1 MNKKFLLSICLL
13 SGSLALS
20 SCSLFNDSDI
30 LEPNI
35 YNPQYD
41 EEETVAPG
49 TTVIDLPSG
58 EVAEKDAPAEAGVGT
73 KVFKNICY
81 GTYNEDTDTYTIPN
95 TYKVGGSHHMGYNVN
110 GGEDYPNANQ
120 LHNNYDLYV
129 PSESVTPRDQKHVVI
144 LFIHGGAWVS
154 GVKTDVN
161 PYIHEFAN
169 RGYITATIKYT
180 LLRREMDDPSRSIF
194 RNLDE
199 IDACIK
205 SIKKVLGELGFDTSK
220 SQLVIGGASSGAH
233 LSMLYSYSRGKESP
247 IPIKFVVDAV
257 GPVNI
262 KEDCWKAFT
271 SASESVLDA
280 GLDKTAIAAQ
290 SSNLSPLAIAGEG
303 KNWTDYQTFRIANGM
318 CGMPYTI
325 EQVKAATDTDEN
337 YVVHS
342 EVESYQ
348 NMIAEGG
355 GEDQL
360 SVTYW
365 INKADEASKFP
376 IICAYAGLDSIVGI
390 KQYATLQTALDAKGI
405 TSYTAESGK
414 NYIYFRYSGHE
425 LELENTD
432 PHYSDYVN
440 RYNELI
446 NAVATWA
453 DAA

>member
-58 EVAEKDAPAEAGVGT
+58 EVAEKDASEVAGAGT

-81 GTYNEDTDTYTIPN
+81 GTYNETTEAFTIPN
-95 TYKVGGSHHMGYNVN
+95 TYKVGGSHYMGYNVN

-154 GVKTDVN
+154 GVKTDVD
-161 PYIHEFAN
+161 PYIHDFAKK
-169 RGYITATIKYT
+169 GYITATIKYT

-205 SIKKVLGELGFDTSK
+205 SIKDVLGRLGFDTTK

-233 LSMLYSYSRGKESP
+233 LSMLYSYSRGKESV
-247 IPIKFVVDAV
+247 IPIKFIVDAV
-257 GPVNI
+257 GPVDI
-262 KEDCWKAFT
+262 KEYAWKAFKET
-271 SASESVLDA
+271 SSWNPDDGIDKNVLS
-280 GLDKTAIAAQ
+280 AQ
-290 SSNLSPLAIAGEG
+290 SGSLKRLPIAGEG
-303 KNWTDYQTFRIANGM
+303 KDWTDYQTFRIANGM

-337 YVVHS
+337 FAVHP

-348 NMIAEGG
+348 NMIAADG

-365 INKADEASKFP
+365 INKADEASKFK
-376 IICAYAGLDSIVGI
+376 IICAYSGIDSIVGI
-390 KQYATLQTALDAKGI
+390 NQYATLQTALDAKGI
-405 TSYTAESGK
+405 TYYTSTSAPYQG
-414 NYIYFRYSGHE
+414 YIYFKDKDHDKIDKDE
-425 LELENTD
+425 D
-432 PHYSDYVN
+432 H
-440 RYNELI
+440 YNELI
-446 NAVATWA
+446 TAVDNWCQE
-453 DAA
+453 